1 MYFFQLYCFYNIYI
15 SIKLNLLLLL
25 LLKIKK
31 SIIIGKKYK
40 IINQQRRYNMPLL
53 DINSK
58 EQIKK
63 YNQFLEKNNAFF
75 TQMIEWGKVK
85 NDWEQY
91 VVYTC
96 DDNNNIVMSANFIAK
111 KLPFFKKI
119 MVYSPRGPVGDVNN
133 KEEVQRL
140 LDELYK
146 IIDKKSIFCVKFDP
160 LIPKSDDLIEKYNK
174 DGFKIRKNAQ
184 YNSLFYSKYNMCVNL
199 EQENLEVL
207 RLTFNQSTRRKIKL
221 SEKEEYKFEISNKTS
236 DLKRFF
242 NLYVKTN
249 ERKNLSG
256 RKFEYLECM
265 LNSLDPNNIKIC
277 VVSDKEGNDLA
288 SSILIFYNDRV
299 YYAYGATDVTK
310 NSKNASY
317 FMHWQTIKM
326 SFEQGYKIY
335 DMGVVNNPDVTDGVY
350 LFKEGFC
357 RSSGFF
363 EAIGEIDF
371 ITNHFIYNLFVYV
384 LPLLKKARRM
394 FNKLLKLIKLK

>member
-1 MYFFQLYCFYNIYI
+1 
-15 SIKLNLLLLL
+15 
-25 LLKIKK
+25 
-31 SIIIGKKYK
+31 
-40 IINQQRRYNMPLL
+40 MPLL

-63 YNQFLEKNNAFF
+63 YNHFLEKNNAFF

-91 VVYTC
+91 VIYTC